1 MVDYRDINTL
11 ECVDYG
17 MVNNVLFKNLTNL
30 HKEFT
35 KEANIKFV
43 NKFGKRE
50 ISLYTTTEFSAI
62 WYLSQTDNKYMLM
75 IKKRVQQQ

>member
-1 MVDYRDINTL
+1 MNYEVINK
-11 ECVDYG
+11 
-17 MVNNVLFKNLTNL
+17 VLFKNVTNL
-30 HKEFT
+30 YKEFT

-62 WYLSQTDNKYMLM
+62 WYLSQNDNKYMLM
-75 IKKRVQQQ
+75 FKKRV